1 MRRNNTESDSACNK
15 NTISVKRRLALVAG
29 TNIQP
34 KQILDMPDSE
44 IDFVFLTKNKIPT
57 LNIRVCGITPSMLHA
72 RGAVSAQALKEL
84 GFDSLHFINL
94 EFLHDAVSVYG
105 NTNIVATFLTTPYDA
120 VSFADHQVMQTLS
133 LTINQLVQECAGA
146 PTEAFAI
153 LHQLNSIEGVTIT
166 TLLDAGIRGAQLVD
180 LGYTYREV
188 QKSTSATAFQ
198 MEQQLCMSPT
208 M

>member
-1 MRRNNTESDSACNK
+1 
-15 NTISVKRRLALVAG
+15 
-29 TNIQP
+29 
-34 KQILDMPDSE
+34 MPDSE
-44 IDFVFLTKNKIPT
+44 IDFVVLTKNKIPT

-208 M
+208 I